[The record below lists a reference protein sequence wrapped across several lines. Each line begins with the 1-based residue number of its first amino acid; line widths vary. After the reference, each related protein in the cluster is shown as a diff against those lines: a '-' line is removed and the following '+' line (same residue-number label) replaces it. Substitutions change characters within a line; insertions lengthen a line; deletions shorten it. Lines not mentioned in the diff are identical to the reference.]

1 MESQIPANGMTI
13 QQVACMLQVT
23 ERTIHRW
30 ITIGQLPAYRVGV
43 RCVRIRQADVDK
55 LQQRIPAPE
64 IH

>member
-1 MESQIPANGMTI
+1 MESQTPAAGMTI
-13 QQVACMLQVT
+13 QQVARMLQVT

-30 ITIGQLPAYRVGV
+30 ISIGQLPAYRLGV

-64 IH
+64 MR